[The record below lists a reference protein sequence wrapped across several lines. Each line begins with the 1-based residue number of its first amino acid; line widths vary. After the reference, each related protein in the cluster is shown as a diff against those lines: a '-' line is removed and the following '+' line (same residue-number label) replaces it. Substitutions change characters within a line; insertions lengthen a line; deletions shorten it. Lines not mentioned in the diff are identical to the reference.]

1 MLRCVFE
8 QFNTI
13 INIMFLLSIRPCN
26 LLRVI
31 NIELIFEV
39 LVMADMEEIVA
50 PAIECGFCLRQGVAL
65 PNPRQLTCNHVH
77 CLECL
82 TGFYDENNI
91 LICPWEDCRYV
102 AIAIKI

>member
-1 MLRCVFE
+1 
-8 QFNTI
+8 
-13 INIMFLLSIRPCN
+13 
-26 LLRVI
+26 
-31 NIELIFEV
+31 
-39 LVMADMEEIVA
+39 MANMDEIVP

-91 LICPWEDCRYV
+91 LICPWEYCRYV
-102 AIAIKI
+102 AR